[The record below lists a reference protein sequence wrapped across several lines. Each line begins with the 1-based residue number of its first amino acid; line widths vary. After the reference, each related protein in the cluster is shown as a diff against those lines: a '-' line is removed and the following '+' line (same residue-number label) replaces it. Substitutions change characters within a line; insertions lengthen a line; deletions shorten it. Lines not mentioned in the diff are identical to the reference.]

1 VTVARPVH
9 CLSCGARVSRYAARC
24 PRCGAAQAHKR
35 LGSSV
40 GLAVML
46 ALLLGGL
53 LWWGLIGGG
62 R

>member
-1 VTVARPVH
+1 MARAAH
-9 CLSCGARVSRYAARC
+9 CLGCGASLSRYAARC

-35 LGSSV
+35 MGSSV
-40 GLAVML
+40 GLAVLL

-53 LWWGLIGGG
+53 LWWALTGG